1 MARPEPNIFSQ
12 EWGKGCA
19 GALASTVIS
28 CVAAGESSRG
38 EDSRGAE
45 RRSRMDARTKQR
57 HNFFIRLLSLMN
69 TQKVA
74 VEKPPTRELPGVWG
88 TRWQLTPLHKRRRR
102 GNASGN
108 G

>member
-12 EWGKGCA
+12 KWGKGCA
-19 GALASTVIS
+19 AALASTVIS
-28 CVAAGESSRG
+28 CAAAGESSRG
-38 EDSRGAE
+38 EGSREVE
-45 RRSRMDARTKQR
+45 RSSRMVARAKQK
-57 HNFFIRLLSLMN
+57 HNFFIKLLSQMN
-69 TQKVA
+69 TQEVA
-74 VEKPPTRELPGVWG
+74 VEKLPTRELPGVWG